1 MIYICS
7 PYAGNTEEN
16 TAFARQACGY
26 AIRQGAVPLAPHLL
40 YPQILNDSVPEERE
54 IGIRLGLDILERCE
68 ELWICGDRM
77 SAGMKRE
84 TAYAKARGIPV
95 RRIPVCEIMGNS
107 GRWILW
113 CCYCNCWLCISI
125 LRHCNGVCLHL
136 LSLSWTRYG
145 TGHSF
150 RATTGCNSNDCISRY
165 FIVNYGVLWTKH
177 AS

>member
-1 MIYICS
+1 MESRIIYICS
-7 PYAGNTEEN
+7 PYAGNIEEN
-16 TAFARQACGY
+16 IAFARQACGY

-95 RRIPVCEIMGNS
+95 RRIPVCEIMESQTVQEMGEAIREGAETSQSHQRNVPL
-107 GRWILW
+107 GM
-113 CCYCNCWLCISI
+113 
-125 LRHCNGVCLHL
+125 
-136 LSLSWTRYG
+136 
-145 TGHSF
+145 
-150 RATTGCNSNDCISRY
+150 
-165 FIVNYGVLWTKH
+165 
-177 AS
+177 

>member
-1 MIYICS
+1 METRMIYICS

-54 IGIRLGLDILERCE
+54 IGIRLE

-95 RRIPVCEIMGNS
+95 RRIPVCEIMGNQAVQELGKGIREGPETS
-107 GRWILW
+107 QSYQKNVQLGM
-113 CCYCNCWLCISI
+113 
-125 LRHCNGVCLHL
+125 
-136 LSLSWTRYG
+136 
-145 TGHSF
+145 
-150 RATTGCNSNDCISRY
+150 
-165 FIVNYGVLWTKH
+165 
-177 AS
+177 

>member
-1 MIYICS
+1 METRMIYICS

-54 IGIRLGLDILERCE
+54 TGIRLGLEILERCE

-84 TAYAKARGIPV
+84 AAYAKAKGIPV
-95 RRIPVCEIMGNS
+95 RRIHLCEIMENQTVQEMGEGIGGGMETSQSHQKNVQ
-107 GRWILW
+107 L
-113 CCYCNCWLCISI
+113 
-125 LRHCNGVCLHL
+125 
-136 LSLSWTRYG
+136 G
-145 TGHSF
+145 T
-150 RATTGCNSNDCISRY
+150 
-165 FIVNYGVLWTKH
+165 
-177 AS
+177 

>member
-1 MIYICS
+1 METRMIYICS

-84 TAYAKARGIPV
+84 TAYAKARGDSRCAGSLYV
-95 RRIPVCEIMGNS
+95 R
-107 GRWILW
+107 
-113 CCYCNCWLCISI
+113 
-125 LRHCNGVCLHL
+125 
-136 LSLSWTRYG
+136 SWGIKR
-145 TGHSF
+145 F
-150 RATTGCNSNDCISRY
+150 RSWGKA
-165 FIVNYGVLWTKH
+165 
-177 AS
+177 

>member
-1 MIYICS
+1 MESRMIYICS

-16 TAFARQACGY
+16 IAFARQACGY

-54 IGIRLGLDILERCE
+54 TGIRLGLEMLERCE

-95 RRIPVCEIMGNS
+95 RRIPVCEIMGNQTVQEMGEAIREGPETS
-107 GRWILW
+107 QSHQKDVQFGM
-113 CCYCNCWLCISI
+113 
-125 LRHCNGVCLHL
+125 
-136 LSLSWTRYG
+136 
-145 TGHSF
+145 
-150 RATTGCNSNDCISRY
+150 
-165 FIVNYGVLWTKH
+165 
-177 AS
+177 

>member
-1 MIYICS
+1 METRMIYICS

-95 RRIPVCEIMGNS
+95 RR
-107 GRWILW
+107 
-113 CCYCNCWLCISI
+113 
-125 LRHCNGVCLHL
+125 
-136 LSLSWTRYG
+136 SLYVRSWGIKR
-145 TGHSF
+145 F
-150 RATTGCNSNDCISRY
+150 RSWGKA
-165 FIVNYGVLWTKH
+165 
-177 AS
+177 

>member
-1 MIYICS
+1 METRMIYICS

-26 AIRQGAVPLAPHLL
+26 TIRQGAVPLAPHLL

-95 RRIPVCEIMGNS
+95 RRIPVCEIMGNQTVQELGKGIREGPETS
-107 GRWILW
+107 QSYQKNVQLGM
-113 CCYCNCWLCISI
+113 
-125 LRHCNGVCLHL
+125 
-136 LSLSWTRYG
+136 
-145 TGHSF
+145 
-150 RATTGCNSNDCISRY
+150 
-165 FIVNYGVLWTKH
+165 
-177 AS
+177 